1 MSYRLQISHGS
12 LYGLSQQITQNKFC
26 NLAAILFFKILSKF
40 VQTLHTNFY
49 SKSGVCSSKNEQVMA
64 LGTKE
69 DGHLSIIYIQAIIQS
84 KLHFSYSQSLD
95 KRAKTQIKWI
105 FVPAISHPGSKDQ
118 ISDITN
124 NDSEKMKKV
133 YPPCHFFSILSI
145 QNSKI
150 NSESSV

>member
-1 MSYRLQISHGS
+1 MSFAQ
-12 LYGLSQQITQNKFC
+12 FC

-95 KRAKTQIKWI
+95 KRAKIKLI
-105 FVPAISHPGSKDQ
+105 FVPAISTLYLFKKNNMNLRSSSKYFVLVYNP
-118 ISDITN
+118 IVLHIPNTTLNFVPPPKKNPPIITA
-124 NDSEKMKKV
+124 
-133 YPPCHFFSILSI
+133 YFA
-145 QNSKI
+145 
-150 NSESSV
+150 